1 MEIAAVNGLT
11 VLANVDLAT
20 VGQLVVIA
28 AVLVLLVWR
37 LGRGGGT

>member
-1 MEIAAVNGLT
+1 MPIATASLLGMVVDT
-11 VLANVDLAT
+11 AHVL
-20 VGQLVVIA
+20 QLLMIA